1 MTCTDHSIQKSEEEF
16 LDAHFGLLQLASLS
30 LSVKS
35 PDGDSYVSLMG
46 EEEKIES
53 ELKGNTLR
61 VYWMLLQSRNASA
74 GVREVQRQLGFS
86 SPALASYH
94 LNKLAELGLVGE
106 KNGEYHL
113 VREVRV
119 GVLKQFT
126 KFGSIMLPRHVLY
139 AAMFTTLFVYFLT
152 QLRDVNFYSVF
163 AFIFGLLG
171 NVVLWYETVRV
182 WRQRP

>member
-1 MTCTDHSIQKSEEEF
+1 
-16 LDAHFGLLQLASLS
+16 
-30 LSVKS
+30 
-35 PDGDSYVSLMG
+35 MG

-61 VYWMLLQSRNASA
+61 VYWMLLQSRNASI

-94 LNKLAELGLVGE
+94 LNKLAELGLVEE

-113 VREVRV
+113 IREVRV
-119 GVLKQFT
+119 GVLKQFAR
-126 KFGSIMLPRHVLY
+126 FGSVMLPRYVLY

-171 NVVLWYETVRV
+171 TIILWYETVRV